1 MNKINFFDMKT
12 MLIILLGVIVI
23 GMFFFEET
31 KIDKHEEEIKA
42 LHVENDSL
50 LITNDSLKNDNAKL
64 DVFLTQI
71 DAKLNKNNEET
82 GAVLSV
88 LDKLKQKKNEI
99 PNYVSSLS
107 ANGTAD
113 AIAKY
118 LDDRTKGETSS
129 KY

>member
-1 MNKINFFDMKT
+1 MNKTNFFDMKT
-12 MLIILLGVIVI
+12 ILIILLGAIMI

-31 KIDKHEEEIKA
+31 KIDKHEEEIKI

-50 LITNDSLKNDNAKL
+50 LTKNDSLKSDNAKL
-64 DVFLTQI
+64 DIFLTKI
-71 DAKLNKNNEET
+71 DEKLNKNNEET
-82 GAVLSV
+82 DAVLSA
-88 LDKLKQKKNEI
+88 LDKLKDDKNEI

-113 AIAKY
+113 AISKY

-129 KY
+129 KH

>member
-1 MNKINFFDMKT
+1 MNKTNFFDMKT
-12 MLIILLGVIVI
+12 ILIILLGAIMI

-31 KIDKHEEEIKA
+31 KIDKHEEEIKI

-50 LITNDSLKNDNAKL
+50 LTKNDSLKSDNAKL
-64 DVFLTQI
+64 DIFLTKI
-71 DAKLNKNNEET
+71 DEKLNKNNEET
-82 GAVLSV
+82 DAVLSA
-88 LDKLKQKKNEI
+88 LDKLKDDKNEI

-113 AIAKY
+113 AISKY